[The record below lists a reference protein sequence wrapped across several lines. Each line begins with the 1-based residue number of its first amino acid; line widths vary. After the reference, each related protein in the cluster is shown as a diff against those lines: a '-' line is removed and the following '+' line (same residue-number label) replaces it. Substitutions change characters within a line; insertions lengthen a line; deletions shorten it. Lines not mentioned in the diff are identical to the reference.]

1 MFYSMYNLPDEYYLL
16 KVTVNVRENMQK
28 PYVLKT
34 WGSEYPDKEKP
45 LYALG
50 LINKDSKFIVIDGEE
65 IVINTG
71 ELHVAERVLMTEPDV
86 MRKDIRVVFPAKPR
100 WCNLHFGE
108 LSDLSDK
115 FGKIKMKGLLKVLEG
130 GANAN

>member
-1 MFYSMYNLPDEYYLL
+1 MFYSMYNIPDEYYLL

-45 LYALG
+45 LCALG
-50 LINKDSKFIVIDGEE
+50 LIKKDSKFIVIDSEE
-65 IVINTG
+65 IVIDTG
-71 ELHVAERVLMTEPDV
+71 GRHVAERALMAEPDFV
-86 MRKDIRVVFPAKPR
+86 RKNVTVTFPEEPR

-108 LSDLSDK
+108 FSDLFDR
-115 FGKIKMKGLLKVLEG
+115 FGKIKMQGLLKVLEDKK
-130 GANAN
+130 NAN